1 VLQKVLKVSGTYQE
15 VYPQLFEQ
23 VERYYK
29 LHEMSTQRNHLETY
43 TRGEEDFTHR
53 TQSFAAQYYEEM
65 YLYIKKSGMYN
76 EYRALINAYLTE
88 YLNNHIA
95 KDSERAYINDTDI
108 LIAEKIKPAKIARLN
123 KMYIA
128 WKTPV
133 QNNVQ
138 TEKENDYLPEGT

>member
-29 LHEMSTQRNHLETY
+29 LHEMSTTRNHIETY
-43 TRGEEDFTHR
+43 TKGEQNFTHR
-53 TQSFAAQYYEEM
+53 VRSFEAHYYEEM
-65 YLYIKKSGMYN
+65 YLHIKKSGMYN
-76 EYRALINAYLTE
+76 EYRAIINAYLTE
-88 YLNNHIA
+88 YLNNQITKSA
-95 KDSERAYINDTDI
+95 ERTYIDTAGN